1 MGNKVEGNSNPQDST
16 DNSNPD
22 NKNNQTGLN
31 EEQIQKQRLAYLE
44 RKIAESS
51 NNNNSSK
58 MEIEIPEN
66 LKKDIIINT
75 KSVTSNNPVQYN
87 NNNISNSN
95 INNNNSSD
103 RSKLNKVEVKQ
114 QIVNETKPQPQKN
127 IDFEHVAIEKI
138 FKITIEKEK
147 ADKLMYLENYSKGL
161 IGLGKENKFRV
172 NDLDNLIITLIDL
185 EKNNIVDFFLT
196 SFHRAY
202 ELIEV
207 KFKKELLEKFSDT
220 LKLLASYFAMVLTY
234 PENFDITLVY
244 EKVEEKLAKYINDTV
259 DSNEDEV
266 LKFFT
271 LCFVSTEDN
280 EESMKCVFN
289 YIVNIINRQNIKC
302 FLENKSNVR
311 KFFLIFLNLFFI

>member
-1 MGNKVEGNSNPQDST
+1 MGNKVEGNSNQQE
-16 DNSNPD
+16 NSNSNESD
-22 NKNNQTGLN
+22 NKTHLN

-44 RKIAESS
+44 RKIAENSGNGNVS
-51 NNNNSSK
+51 NTNNSTK

-66 LKKDIIINT
+66 LIKAQSSTQNSQEVNQKIM
-75 KSVTSNNPVQYN
+75 TSTNPVQYN
-87 NNNISNSN
+87 STNTFNNNNIEASKQSNTETV
-95 INNNNSSD
+95 
-103 RSKLNKVEVKQ
+103 KPVVTEVK
-114 QIVNETKPQPQKN
+114 PQKN

-138 FKITIEKEK
+138 FKITTEKEK
-147 ADKLMYLENYSKGL
+147 SDKLMYLENYSKGL

-207 KFKKELLEKFSDT
+207 KFKKELSEKFSDT
-220 LKLLASYFAMVLTY
+220 LKLLASYFAMVVTY
-234 PENFDITLVY
+234 PDNFDITLVY
-244 EKVEEKLAKYINDTV
+244 EQVEDKLAKYINDTV
-259 DSNEDEV
+259 DLNEDEV

-271 LCFVSTEDN
+271 MCFISTEDN

-289 YIVNIINRQNIKC
+289 FIVNIINRQNIKC
-302 FLENKSNVR
+302 FLENKSNVSH
-311 KFFLIFLNLFFI
+311 